1 MFELCIYCLAY
12 FFPVIGQ
19 VFCNLKRMR
28 TRESEAVSWFWKLPA
43 RTEDQVDSHAPSVLM
58 INDLLKF
65 TEISCELKDIL
76 S

>member
-1 MFELCIYCLAY
+1 
-12 FFPVIGQ
+12 
-19 VFCNLKRMR
+19 MR